1 MNTPLKGYLINGL
14 LLYNYFMNKIN
25 NAIFFAAGKG
35 TRMAPITN
43 HIPKPL
49 VKINGEPIIERNI
62 KFLHESGIKDISIVV
77 GYLGKHFNYLA
88 DKYGV
93 NIIENDMYE
102 KTNNISSL
110 YVSKDFWGNTLYVE
124 GDIYLKENIFPRMIN
139 TIESSNGSIM
149 FGARVDFHIEEW
161 FFNLNEEG
169 FVIDHML
176 GNASGHSIWTGMY
189 FMTNEMSSEMRN
201 GVGAWMNNNSEKYAE
216 QYLWT
221 LSNKFKLVEIDNS
234 KYAELDNFSDLIK
247 MDDSYATQEHYKLFT
262 PGPTNVTYENWNVL
276 SSGIVHHR
284 SKLAE
289 YYIKRAKDELKGI
302 FKTENGEV
310 LLITS
315 SGTGAME
322 SSVVSVANKKSL
334 IINSGGFGER
344 FADIHK
350 AYGLN
355 YTELK
360 YENGKTYDLDEV
372 EKSLDG
378 VDVVYLTHHETST
391 GVLHDVEKLG
401 KFLANKNIIFVVD
414 AIASLI
420 IEEFKFDEWGVD
432 VALASSPKSFMLPPG
447 ISYVCISQK
456 AKNHIKSIETK
467 SFYFDLKQ
475 YIDYS
480 ERLNQTP
487 FTPAISMILGTVT
500 AIETIK
506 NKSVDIERKNKRRIY
521 NYINK
526 ELENIGFVNRVP
538 QKLRTIAMIA
548 MDVPDGINAKDMRDT
563 ISHNKHIYFEVGRL
577 EKSMNMV
584 RIGLLGPLNMDD
596 AKELVEAIKKYAE

>member
-1 MNTPLKGYLINGL
+1 
-14 LLYNYFMNKIN
+14 MNKIN
-25 NAIFFAAGKG
+25 NVIFFAAGKG

-49 VKINGEPIIERNI
+49 IKINGEPIIERNI
-62 KFLHESGIKDISIVV
+62 KFLHEVGIKDISIVV
-77 GYLGKHFNYLA
+77 GYLGEHFNYLV

-93 NIIENDMYE
+93 NIIENDMYD
-102 KTNNISSL
+102 KMNNISSL
-110 YVSKDFWGNTLYVE
+110 YVSKDIWGDTLYVE
-124 GDIYLKENIFPRMIN
+124 GDIYLKENIFPKVIKD
-139 TIESSNGSIM
+139 IESSNNSVM
-149 FGARVDFHIEEW
+149 FGAKVDFDFEEW
-161 FFNLNEEG
+161 FFNLNDEG
-169 FVIDHML
+169 FVVDHML
-176 GNASGHSIWTGMY
+176 GNAKGNSIWTGIY
-189 FMTNEMSSEMRN
+189 FMNKDMANDMRH
-201 GVGAWMNNNSEKYAE
+201 GVESWMYKNADMYAE

-221 LSNKFKLVEIDNS
+221 LSNKFELFQIDNS
-234 KYAELDNFSDLIK
+234 EYAELDNFSDLIK

-262 PGPTNVTYENWNVL
+262 PGPTNVSYENWNVL

-289 YYIKRAKDELKGI
+289 YYIKRAKNELKDI
-302 FKTENGEV
+302 FKTKTGEV
-310 LLITS
+310 LLLTS

-322 SSVVSVANKKSL
+322 SAVVSVANKKSL
-334 IINSGGFGER
+334 IINSGGFGAR

-350 AYGLN
+350 AHGLN

-360 YENGKTYDLDEV
+360 YENGATYKLDEV

-401 KFLANKNIIFVVD
+401 RFLADKNVIFVVD

-432 VALASSPKSFMLPPG
+432 VALGSSPKSFMLPPG

-456 AKNHIKSIETK
+456 AKNHIMNLEAK

-506 NKSVDIERKNKRRIY
+506 NKSIETERKNKRDIY
-521 NYINK
+521 KYINN
-526 ELENIGFVNRVP
+526 ELEQIGFINRVP
-538 QKLRTIAMIA
+538 LKLRTIAMIA
-548 MDVPDGINAKDMRDT
+548 MDVPNGIDATDMRNT
-563 ISHNKHIYFEVGRL
+563 ISHNEHIHFEVGRL
-577 EKSMNMV
+577 EKAKTMV
-584 RIGLLGPLNMDD
+584 RIGLLGPLNMND
-596 AKELVEAIKKYAE
+596 AKELVEAIKKYVK